1 MKKIWAW
8 IVSMMISLLLLLR
21 IVIHQ
26 RDNAREKNKRSKIE
40 LEAEKAIRDSE
51 RRIAKMQREAQLKA
65 QQVGDELYQNRDQR
79 PDDNFGDSRIRM
91 RQHNKD

>member
-21 IVIHQ
+21 VVTHQ
-26 RDNAREKNKRSKIE
+26 RDKAREKAKQSKLD
-40 LEAEKAIRDSE
+40 LEVQKAIRDSE
-51 RRIAKMQREAQLKA
+51 RRIAKMRHEAQLKA
-65 QQVGDELYQNRDQR
+65 QQVGDELNQNRDQR
-79 PDDNFGDSRIRM
+79 PTDNFGDVRIRM